1 MRMILVL
8 LSVIACLMPW
18 RMALSSGVTP
28 PLATPVDMTPI
39 PPDH

>member
-28 PLATPVDMTPI
+28 PFATSADMTPI
-39 PPDH
+39 RPDH

>member
-18 RMALSSGVTP
+18 RVAVSGDVILPAVTP
-28 PLATPVDMTPI
+28 VYTTPI
-39 PPDH
+39 SPDP

>member
-28 PLATPVDMTPI
+28 LFAMPADMPRD